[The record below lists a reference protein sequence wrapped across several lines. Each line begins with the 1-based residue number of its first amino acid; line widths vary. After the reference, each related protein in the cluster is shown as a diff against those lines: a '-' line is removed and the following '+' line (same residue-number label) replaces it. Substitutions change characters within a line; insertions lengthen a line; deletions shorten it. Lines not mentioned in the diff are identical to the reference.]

1 MSLIS
6 ESTTTTHLVIQGRIQ
21 SIIPDS
27 DLSRIQSVIK
37 FCQACQSCL
46 VKISSK
52 CTSLLLVKE
61 SFCLAP
67 GICTCCCVCSTNYS
81 DAAFRFQLPLRNL
94 YKPLIWVS
102 CFHQVLPL
110 YLDFLNIVFNTIVIA
125 HLTFPPTI
133 DEQLHRTLVFFFF
146 NKKTLLLYNLLCT
159 ISFTRFKGRDQWY
172 LTKHY
177 LTSKSSLVPLL
188 YQSASLTPSPNNQWA
203 TFFHCSLDL

>member
-1 MSLIS
+1 MAKPIQYCKVKKKNKLKKKEKNRLIDHYPHKLIPPSMSHFRKYHYNS
-6 ESTTTTHLVIQGRIQ
+6 PCYQGRIQ

-37 FCQACQSCL
+37 FCQACQFCL

-52 CTSLLLVKE
+52 CTSLFLVKE

-81 DAAFRFQLPLRNL
+81 DVTFRSQLPLRNL

-125 HLTFPPTI
+125 HLT
-133 DEQLHRTLVFFFF
+133 
-146 NKKTLLLYNLLCT
+146 
-159 ISFTRFKGRDQWY
+159 
-172 LTKHY
+172 
-177 LTSKSSLVPLL
+177 
-188 YQSASLTPSPNNQWA
+188 PSHNR
-203 TFFHCSLDL
+203 